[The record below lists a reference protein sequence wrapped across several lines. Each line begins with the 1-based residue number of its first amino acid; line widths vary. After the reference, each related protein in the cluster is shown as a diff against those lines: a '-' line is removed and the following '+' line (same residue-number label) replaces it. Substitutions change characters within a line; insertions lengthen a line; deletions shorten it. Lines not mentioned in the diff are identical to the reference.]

1 MLLKLSNFIPS
12 KEYLEWLKSCTCV
25 QQLDKAVTTAK
36 LADEAVTA
44 DKIASALKSIAIAD
58 LDGTANLADVI
69 TAINSILAVLRTAGI
84 IASS

>member
-1 MLLKLSNFIPS
+1 MSAEKLVSSLVYEVDDGSITTD
-12 KEYLEWLKSCTCV
+12 KLA
-25 QQLDKAVTTAK
+25 DKAVTTGK
-36 LADEAVTA
+36 LADGAVTA
-44 DKIASALKSIAIAD
+44 DKINSTLKSSAIAD